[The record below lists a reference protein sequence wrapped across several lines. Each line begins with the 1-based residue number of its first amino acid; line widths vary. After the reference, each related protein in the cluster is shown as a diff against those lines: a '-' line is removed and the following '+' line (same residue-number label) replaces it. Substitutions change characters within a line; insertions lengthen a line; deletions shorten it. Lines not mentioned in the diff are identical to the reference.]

1 MKKYRIVK
9 ADIEKN
15 RDDLLPVLKRNLK
28 DISEERYVWNYTA
41 SPHGQAHCWLA
52 SEEDSGRCVG
62 SGSLFPRRIYV
73 LGKAVYGAIA
83 GDFAVDR
90 EHRAYGPALG
100 LQRTIQSAHKD
111 NGLEFIYGVPNKL
124 SEPIFLRIGYS
135 ELGKYN
141 RYIKI
146 LKAEYKLRHYLPPA
160 PVARIFS
167 GIIDLGLKGF
177 SRESRY
183 RRPRNVS
190 IEMPVFFDE
199 RFDLLWKKAL
209 SQFKIA
215 GERNSEALSW
225 RYKES
230 PHHDYSI
237 FAFIDHEQYIHGYIV
252 YYTENNAC
260 YIADVLFVDAE
271 SIGDSLF
278 AEFILYMRREGIGSI
293 SIRYLGGGM
302 LTRQLKN
309 FGFFLVKEEDSSM
322 LVYSDKTSP
331 LTPYLLQGDNWY
343 FLEGDLDI

>member
-52 SEEDSGRCVG
+52 SEEGSGRCVG
-62 SGSLFPRRIYV
+62 SGTLFPRRMFV
-73 LGKAVYGAIA
+73 EGKAVYGAIA

-111 NGLEFIYGVPNKL
+111 SGLEFIYGVPNKL

-141 RYIKI
+141 RFVKI
-146 LKAEYKLRHYLPPA
+146 LKAEYKYRHYLPPEQ
-160 PVARIFS
+160 VTRMFS
-167 GIIDLGLKGF
+167 GIIDVGLKGF
-177 SRESRY
+177 SKEGRY

-209 SQFKIA
+209 SQFRIA
-215 GERNSEALSW
+215 GERNSDVLNW
-225 RYKES
+225 RYKDS
-230 PHHDYSI
+230 PHHDNRI
-237 FAFIDHEQYIHGYIV
+237 FTLIDHEQDIGGYIV

-260 YIADVLFVDAE
+260 YIADVLFIDSE
-271 SIGDSLF
+271 SIRNSLF
-278 AEFILYMRREGIGSI
+278 AEFILYMREMGVGSI
-293 SIRYLGGGM
+293 SIRYFGGGL
-302 LTRQLKN
+302 LTRYLRK
-309 FGFFLVKEEDSSM
+309 FGFFLVREEDSSV
-322 LVYSDKTSP
+322 LVYCDKTSP
-331 LTPYLLQGDNWY
+331 LTPYLFHRDNWY